1 MSYPP
6 ASRSPLIM
14 NKMEINYFNCIDKKD
29 LRSRKG
35 AHNYTTCLNGTKVEY
50 EQILSSIKKVQKWC
64 VTININEAARWRE
77 VRDLFI
83 DDKPVARAWDH
94 LFDTKYAQENRT
106 NERP

>member
-14 NKMEINYFNCIDKKD
+14 NKMEINYSNCIDKKD
-29 LRSRKG
+29 LRSRQG
-35 AHNYTTCLNGTKVEY
+35 AHNYTPRLNGTKVEF

-64 VTININEAARWRE
+64 VAININGAARWGE

-83 DDKPVARAWDH
+83 DDQPAAW
-94 LFDTKYAQENRT
+94 A
-106 NERP
+106 